1 MVQDG
6 HQQLVKFLEVL
17 LLLNLRSLLTVL
29 QLQQQYYHQRFLAL
43 FLHGLCDYP
52 FVIYK
57 RCA

>member
-6 HQQLVKFLEVL
+6 HQQLVNLEVL

-52 FVIYK
+52 YNFL
-57 RCA
+57 